1 MHLSFKQCDV
11 REIAAFQTAVSF
23 SSFFDVE
30 IFAQVNKILEKLV
43 EVKLVEAQ
51 VEMTRKILN
60 LCTHLRRRISKICLF
75 FVVKTQSKCEQK
87 KGNNGII

>member
-1 MHLSFKQCDV
+1 MWCQRDCRVPD
-11 REIAAFQTAVSF
+11 
-23 SSFFDVE
+23 SSFFFRLFGVE

-60 LCTHLRRRISKICLF
+60 LWTHLRRRISKICLF

-87 KGNNGII
+87 KRQQWHYLSI